1 MSSPRCVNNTT
12 EIEYCFFFQA
22 EDGIRDHCV
31 TGVQTCAL
39 PISSRRAS
47 AAACGRPAAYPAM
60 LVATL
65 HRALSRRDLPS
76 ISPLASAI
84 EVCREPPRQRGE
96 VIQDGLGLHLPA
108 LEILQAGSVG
118 DERYAGGGRGHAIHP

>member
-1 MSSPRCVNNTT
+1 
-12 EIEYCFFFQA
+12 
-22 EDGIRDHCV
+22 
-31 TGVQTCAL
+31 
-39 PISSRRAS
+39 
-47 AAACGRPAAYPAM
+47 M

-65 HRALSRRDLPS
+65 DRALSRRDPPS
-76 ISPLASAI
+76 LSPLASAI

-118 DERYAGGGRGHAIHP
+118 DERDAGGGRGHAIPPGGADADRPAAPEPLANHAPAGGAGAWRGPP